1 MVAPSSNF
9 FHKSEN
15 KAWCHLYWFYYQEKD
30 IYTILVSKLQ
40 KLWGATANRNV
51 DVVEIFLK
59 SPNVHYIGCTVSRSG
74 IQFDSLQIHENNNTF
89 PNFLFL
95 VQNTCVSFHKDS

>member
-9 FHKSEN
+9 FHMSEN
-15 KAWCHLYWFYYQEKD
+15 KAWFYYQEKD

-59 SPNVHYIGCTVSRSG
+59 SPNV
-74 IQFDSLQIHENNNTF
+74 F
-89 PNFLFL
+89 
-95 VQNTCVSFHKDS
+95 